1 MKPSDG
7 KKKTEKKKASGENSF
22 SFFGK
27 GAVSEEDEKYL
38 KEKPRDRRYV
48 LVRLWG
54 YLYQYKWLLLLA
66 LILTIVSNLLGLV
79 GPMLSGYAIDAIHGP
94 NDVEFELVFF
104 YAALM
109 IGFYALSSLLMY
121 ILTRITIRFSQKVI
135 YQMRKDV
142 FDTLMSLPVGYFDR
156 TQTGDIISRIS
167 YDIDTVNASLSNDLL
182 QICTSVITV
191 IGSLVMMLMIAPALV
206 SVFVITIPA
215 SIFLTRYMTRKVRP
229 LFRKRS
235 AKLGELNG
243 YSEEIISGQKTIKA
257 YHQEETMISRF
268 DQKNTEAVDAY
279 YNADY
284 YGSMTGPSVN
294 FINNLSLSLISVLG
308 AALYLFHSIS
318 IGDLSSFVLYSR
330 KFSGP
335 INEAANIL
343 SELQSA
349 TAAAERV
356 FRLIDE
362 APEPAD
368 APDAKE
374 LTDVRGDVRMDHICF
389 GYLPGQT
396 ILHDLSFHAEPGSLT
411 AIVGPTGAGKTT
423 LINLL
428 MRFYDPQSG
437 SITVDG
443 KEISGLTRS
452 SLRRAYTMVLQDT
465 WLFTGTIYENI
476 SYGKEDATM
485 DDVVRACKA
494 AHIHEAI
501 MQMPEGYQTVLTG
514 DGSGLSKGQKQM
526 LTIARAMLL
535 DSKMLILDEATS
547 NVDTQTEEKIQL
559 AMRELMKGKTCF
571 VIAHRLST
579 IQNADHILVVQ
590 NGDIV
595 EQGTHDTRRGQGG
608 LYPKFFYSQ
617 LK

>member
-1 MKPSDG
+1 MKHRSNET
-7 KKKTEKKKASGENSF
+7 KQSKNSF

-27 GAVSEEDEKYL
+27 LPVSEEDEKYQ

-48 LVRLWG
+48 LIRLWS
-54 YLYQYKWLLLLA
+54 YLYQYKWLLFLA
-66 LILTIVSNLLGLV
+66 LFLTIVSNLLGLI

-94 NDVEFELVFF
+94 NDVNFPLVFF
-104 YAALM
+104 YAGLM
-109 IGFYALSSLLMY
+109 IGFYAVSSLLTY
-121 ILTRITIRFSQKVI
+121 LLTRITIRFSQRVI

-142 FDTLMSLPVGYFDR
+142 FNTLMGLPVGYFDR
-156 TQTGDIISRIS
+156 TQTGDIVSRIS

-182 QICTSVITV
+182 QICTSIITV
-191 IGSLVMMLMIAPALV
+191 VGSLAMMLMIAPVLV

-215 SIFLTRYMTRKVRP
+215 SILLTKYMTRRVRP

-294 FINNLSLSLISVLG
+294 FINNLSLSLVSVLG
-308 AALYLFHSIS
+308 AILYLFQNIS
-318 IGDLSSFVLYSR
+318 IGNLSSFVLYSR

-349 TAAAERV
+349 TAAAERI

-368 APDAKE
+368 APDAIE
-374 LTDVRGDVRMDHICF
+374 LTVVRGDVRVEHVGVGF
-389 GYLPGQT
+389 LPGQT
-396 ILHDLSFHAEPGSLT
+396 IIHDLSFHAEPGSLT

-452 SLRRAYTMVLQDT
+452 SLRKAYTMVLQDT

-476 SYGKEDATM
+476 SYGKEDATLE
-485 DDVVRACKA
+485 DVVQACKA
-494 AHIHEAI
+494 ANIHEAI
-501 MQMPEGYQTVLTG
+501 MQMPQGYETVLTG

-547 NVDTQTEEKIQL
+547 NVDTQPENKIQL
-559 AMRELMKGKTCF
+559 TMRELMKRKTCF

-595 EQGTHDTRRGQGG
+595 EQGMHDTLLKQGG
-608 LYPKFFYSQ
+608 LYSKLYYSQ
-617 LK
+617 FQ

>member
-1 MKPSDG
+1 MKHRSNET
-7 KKKTEKKKASGENSF
+7 KQSKNSF

-27 GAVSEEDEKYL
+27 LPVSEEDEKYQ

-48 LVRLWG
+48 LIRLWS
-54 YLYQYKWLLLLA
+54 YLYQYKWLLFLA
-66 LILTIVSNLLGLV
+66 LFLTIVSNLLGLI

-94 NDVEFELVFF
+94 NDVDFPLVFF

-109 IGFYALSSLLMY
+109 IGFYAVSSLLTY
-121 ILTRITIRFSQKVI
+121 LLTRITIHFSQRVI

-142 FDTLMSLPVGYFDR
+142 FDTLMGLPVGYFDQ
-156 TQTGDIISRIS
+156 TQTGDIVSRIS
-167 YDIDTVNASLSNDLL
+167 YDIDTVNSSLSNDLL
-182 QICTSVITV
+182 QICTSIITV
-191 IGSLVMMLMIAPALV
+191 VGSLVMMLMIAPVLV

-215 SIFLTRYMTRKVRP
+215 SIFLTRYMTRRVRP

-294 FINNLSLSLISVLG
+294 FINNLSLSLVSVLG
-308 AALYLFHSIS
+308 AILYLFQNIS
-318 IGDLSSFVLYSR
+318 IGNLSSFVLYSR

-349 TAAAERV
+349 TAAAERI

-368 APDAKE
+368 APDAIE
-374 LTDVRGDVRMDHICF
+374 LTDVRGDVRMEHVRF

-396 ILHDLSFHAEPGSLT
+396 IIHDLSFHAEPGSLT

-452 SLRRAYTMVLQDT
+452 SLRKAYTMVLQDT

-476 SYGKEDATM
+476 SYGKEDATLE
-485 DDVVRACKA
+485 DVVQACKA
-494 AHIHEAI
+494 ANIHEAI
-501 MQMPEGYQTVLTG
+501 MQMPQGYETVLTG

-547 NVDTQTEEKIQL
+547 NVDTQTEKKIQL

-595 EQGTHDTRRGQGG
+595 EQGTHDTLLKQGG
-608 LYPKFFYSQ
+608 LYSKLYYSQ
-617 LK
+617 FQ

>member
-1 MKPSDG
+1 MKHRSNET
-7 KKKTEKKKASGENSF
+7 KQSKNSF

-27 GAVSEEDEKYL
+27 LPVSEEDEKYQ

-48 LVRLWG
+48 LIRLWS
-54 YLYQYKWLLLLA
+54 YLYQYKWLLFLA
-66 LILTIVSNLLGLV
+66 LFLTIVSNLLGLI

-94 NDVEFELVFF
+94 NDVDFPLVFF

-109 IGFYALSSLLMY
+109 IGFYAVSSLLTY
-121 ILTRITIRFSQKVI
+121 LLTRITIHFSQRVI

-142 FDTLMSLPVGYFDR
+142 FDTLMGLPVGYFDR
-156 TQTGDIISRIS
+156 TQTGDIVSRIS

-182 QICTSVITV
+182 QICTSIITV
-191 IGSLVMMLMIAPALV
+191 VGSLVMMLMIAPVLV

-215 SIFLTRYMTRKVRP
+215 SIFLTRYMTRRVRP

-294 FINNLSLSLISVLG
+294 FINNLSLSLVSVLG
-308 AALYLFHSIS
+308 AILYLFQNIS
-318 IGDLSSFVLYSR
+318 IGNLSSFVLYSR

-349 TAAAERV
+349 TAAAERI

-368 APDAKE
+368 APDAIE
-374 LTDVRGDVRMDHICF
+374 LTDVRGDVRMEHVRF

-396 ILHDLSFHAEPGSLT
+396 IIHDLSFHAEPGSLT

-437 SITVDG
+437 FITVDG

-452 SLRRAYTMVLQDT
+452 SLRKAYTMVLQDT

-476 SYGKEDATM
+476 SYGKEDATLE
-485 DDVVRACKA
+485 DVVQACKA
-494 AHIHEAI
+494 ANIHEAI
-501 MQMPEGYQTVLTG
+501 MQMPQGYETVLTG

-547 NVDTQTEEKIQL
+547 NVDTQTEKKIQL

-571 VIAHRLST
+571 VIASYLSSPEWRYCGT
-579 IQNADHILVVQ
+579 GNA
-590 NGDIV
+590 
-595 EQGTHDTRRGQGG
+595 
-608 LYPKFFYSQ
+608 
-617 LK
+617 